1 MEKKYYLSI
10 DCGGTKTAFLVTD
23 QNGIMTAYRKGPPA
37 NYIVNGLDPV
47 ANMLK
52 NTIQEI
58 QHQELKGSH
67 IDTSFIAL
75 TGYGDVP
82 AENEMVKARITDALQ
97 LNNISIGNDTENAIA
112 GSLLGKSGI
121 HIISGTGSIGIG
133 VDIHGKMFRSGG
145 WHHLFGGDEG
155 SGYWIGCKLLQHFTK
170 QADGREEK
178 TLLFTL
184 VMNQF
189 QLKAPEEILRIVI
202 EQWKGDRDKIA
213 SLSILASE
221 GAEQSDPICQTI
233 FQEAAG
239 ELFQIVSAIS
249 KQGNFSHPI
258 PVSYSGGVFR
268 SGDLIL
274 NPFASCLGSQF
285 HLAKPILGPLAGG
298 IAKCLMINQEP
309 ITDQI
314 IDHLKEAEQAAHT

>member
-1 MEKKYYLSI
+1 
-10 DCGGTKTAFLVTD
+10 
-23 QNGIMTAYRKGPPA
+23 
-37 NYIVNGLDPV
+37 
-47 ANMLK
+47 
-52 NTIQEI
+52 
-58 QHQELKGSH
+58 
-67 IDTSFIAL
+67 
-75 TGYGDVP
+75 
-82 AENEMVKARITDALQ
+82 
-97 LNNISIGNDTENAIA
+97 
-112 GSLLGKSGI
+112 
-121 HIISGTGSIGIG
+121 
-133 VDIHGKMFRSGG
+133 
-145 WHHLFGGDEG
+145 
-155 SGYWIGCKLLQHFTK
+155 
-170 QADGREEK
+170 
-178 TLLFTL
+178 
-184 VMNQF
+184 MNQF

-249 KQGNFSHPI
+249 KQGNFPHPI